1 MNFFDKRIDF
11 ISEQLSVAV
20 IKNVSDMRRD
30 KIEELATILN
40 TKTIAQ
46 SVLLEM
52 KQYNIPMKCF
62 SSVLN
67 INSATFS
74 LALRDPRHWFD
85 ANEGQKRCYY
95 YLFLWLNLPQ
105 KYRKSTFHF
114 DITNDEE
121 DNKEEFIPALGNLI
135 GVVAR
140 ELAKHNIDMKTFASM
155 ILNEDSLLVSSDD
168 DFIFNVVGVECGQ
181 NCRGDPGF

>member
-1 MNFFDKRIDF
+1 MSCDYTKFFFPD
-11 ISEQLSVAV
+11 QLSMAV
-20 IKNVSDMRRD
+20 IKNVSDL
-30 KIEELATILN
+30 KNGQNEELATILN
-40 TKTIAQ
+40 TKTIAH

-95 YLFLWLNLPQ
+95 YLFLWLNLPP

-114 DITNDEE
+114 EITGDEE
-121 DNKEEFIPALGNLI
+121 ENKEEFIPSLGSLI
-135 GVVAR
+135 SVVAK
-140 ELAKHNIDMKTFASM
+140 ELVKHNIDMKTFSAM
-155 ILNEDSLLVSSDD
+155 ILNEDSLLVSSICRY
-168 DFIFNVVGVECGQ
+168 IF
-181 NCRGDPGF
+181 